1 MNVRKTP
8 EFEDWFSEQDPH
20 SRGQI
25 EERLDRIREH
35 NHFGDRKF
43 LGAELYELRWRNG
56 RRVYY
61 AVAVDQD
68 GQVAIMLLGGGK
80 NGQTRDISRARN
92 ILERDDD

>member
-1 MNVRKTP
+1 MNVRKMP
-8 EFEDWFSEQDPH
+8 DFMEWFSEQDPH
-20 SRGQI
+20 SRSQI
-25 EERLDRIREH
+25 EDRLDRIREH

-68 GQVAIMLLGGGK
+68 GKVAIMLLGGNK
-80 NGQTRDISRARN
+80 NGQNHDIAQARRILSR
-92 ILERDDD
+92 EE